1 MSDHDAELVALI
13 DNELDEG
20 SKTALLAR
28 LAADE
33 GLRQRYEELRRTT
46 APLAASFDGLLEQA
60 PLAHLRTTLPA
71 DQPIRQPRTRFA
83 RFAFRELAAGFV
95 IGALAVGA
103 ALWAASSF
111 GLFDGR
117 EDWRTAIAEYTH
129 LYTNETFGPLKPDAA
144 QQTAELKAVGA
155 MVGASL
161 TPENIALPDL
171 RFTSAFMLSYGGSPM
186 GVIAYVDP
194 TGRAGPALYPRQRR
208 ARLAY
213 RIRAA
218 RRFVASLV
226 VAQRTQPSGHW
237 PRSRGAGR
245 CSGADAG
252 ETRLTLGCS
261 FGLAPTGSVISTQPL
276 HSPTNLCSASRFHH
290 RPTCHPCFPTP
301 W

>member
-1 MSDHDAELVALI
+1 MSDDDAELVALI
-13 DNELDEG
+13 DNELDE
-20 SKTALLAR
+20 SRKTALLAR

-33 GLRQRYEELRRTT
+33 GLRQRYEELRQTT

-129 LYTNETFGPLKPDAA
+129 LYTNETFGPLNPDAA

-194 TGRAGPALYPRQRR
+194 TGAPVLLCI
-208 ARLAY
+208 LAN
-213 RIRAA
+213 
-218 RRFVASLV
+218 
-226 VAQRTQPSGHW
+226 
-237 PRSRGAGR
+237 GAP
-245 CSGADAG
+245 D
-252 ETRLTLGCS
+252 
-261 FGLAPTGSVISTQPL
+261 APTESERRGDLSLAWWSRSGRSHLVIGHVPEERAVALARTL
-276 HSPTNLCSASRFHH
+276 EKRV
-290 RPTCHPCFPTP
+290 
-301 W
+301 